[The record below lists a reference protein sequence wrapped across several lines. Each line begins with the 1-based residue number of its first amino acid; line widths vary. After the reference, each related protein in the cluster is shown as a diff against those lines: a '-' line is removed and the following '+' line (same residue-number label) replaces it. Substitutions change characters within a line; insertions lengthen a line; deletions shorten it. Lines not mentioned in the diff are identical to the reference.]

1 MVMVEAK
8 SVEGSTRY
16 QASETAVKLDGISMS
31 YRGKGGLS
39 STVLAGIDLEISPG
53 EFVALIGPSGCGKS
67 TLLKLIAA
75 LEIPTQGCVTICGE
89 EPRELAE
96 KHRLGVA
103 FQDHALLPWLS
114 IKENVEL
121 PFKLARRPVDNH
133 RVGQLLELVGLA
145 HHANSKPSQ
154 VSGGMKQ
161 RASIARSLMLNPSL
175 LLLDEPF
182 GALDAVTRKQLNI
195 ELQSIWTEQKITT
208 VLVTHGVDEAIFL
221 ADRII
226 VLEANPGRVR
236 EVINVP
242 FERPRSSNLMRT
254 AEFHT
259 LTDYLTELLE
269 PAANV
274 T

>member
-1 MVMVEAK
+1 MIAAK
-8 SVEGSTRY
+8 SAEGSTRY
-16 QASETAVKLDGISMS
+16 QASETAVKLNGISMS
-31 YRGKGGLS
+31 YRGKGGAS

-75 LEIPTQGCVTICGE
+75 LEIPTQGRVTICAE
-89 EPRELAE
+89 EPRELAR

-114 IKENVEL
+114 IKENVGL
-121 PFKLARRPVDNH
+121 PFKLARRPVDNE
-133 RVGQLLELVGLA
+133 RVEKLLELVGLA
-145 HHANSKPSQ
+145 HYANAKPSQ

-226 VLEANPGRVR
+226 VLEANPGQIR

-254 AEFHT
+254 AEFHK

-269 PAANV
+269 PATNV